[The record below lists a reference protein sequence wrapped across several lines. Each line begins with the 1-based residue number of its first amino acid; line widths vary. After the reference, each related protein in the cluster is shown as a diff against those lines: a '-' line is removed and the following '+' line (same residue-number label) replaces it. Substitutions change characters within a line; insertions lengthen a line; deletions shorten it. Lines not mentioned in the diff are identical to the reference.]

1 MRTATYVFDCLGQY
15 SKAVE
20 VHTKDLNVSRELG
33 DRAGEGRAYCNL
45 GAAFN
50 RLGQYDMELGG

>member
-20 VHTKDLNVSRELG
+20 VHTKDLNVSREFG
-33 DRAGEGRAYCNL
+33 DRAGEGQAYGDLVLRSIALVNTTWS
-45 GAAFN
+45 
-50 RLGQYDMELGG
+50 